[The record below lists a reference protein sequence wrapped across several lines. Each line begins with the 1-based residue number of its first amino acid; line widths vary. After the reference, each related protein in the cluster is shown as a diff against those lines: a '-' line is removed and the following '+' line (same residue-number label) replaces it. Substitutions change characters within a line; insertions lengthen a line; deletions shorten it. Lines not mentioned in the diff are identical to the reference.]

1 MKTLHF
7 QINYRTN
14 SDEQLQ
20 ICYSL
25 DGNNIEKSILHTDN
39 GYCWKTDIKTHDN
52 TQHIRYA
59 YQVINEHGTAKRI
72 ECNCWR
78 FFHFN
83 HRSEILF
90 CDSWADHTIDP
101 IYLRAAFS
109 KCLMKPRGGE
119 QLHLQ
124 ELTTPCLL
132 ILHALPPTNGMKWAV
147 VGNTRDWGK
156 WNIQHARMLQRSN
169 TYEWTLPLTRADFEE
184 GVEYKYILVDPLNPQ
199 RTIWEN
205 GNNRCIHAD
214 NLPVTASA
222 IRQDEMPDIDMPRW
236 KGAGCV
242 IPVFSLRSKG
252 SFGIGDFGD
261 LRLFIQWAARTA
273 LKAVQLLPINDTTH
287 SGTWRDSYPYNG
299 ISVFALHPMY
309 LDPREWK
316 NSTAYK
322 TYAPK
327 AQVLNDLPVVDY
339 DATYKLKTAFTKALY
354 KEIGANITKSR
365 YFKQFAG
372 ENNYWL
378 EPYAQF
384 CAYRDHFKTSN
395 FRIWPKKAGTK
406 EIAAPNLNSQIVYHK
421 FVQYL
426 LHRQMSETHVEAQN
440 LGVLLKGDIP
450 IGICP
455 DSVPAWVDG
464 HLFHFNG
471 QAGAPPDDFA
481 KQGQNWGFPTYNWTE
496 MAKND
501 YAWWR
506 NRLNHL
512 KKYFD
517 AYRIDHVLGFFRI
530 WEIPSEHVYGILGH
544 FRPALPF
551 SIAEIHGF
559 GFNEN
564 VEKYSVP
571 FFDENYIDSMAEKAE
586 KGFKTSYFE
595 PLTDGLTLKPKY
607 RSQRY
612 IEQQVKDEATR
623 TLLMNLATEV
633 LFIADP
639 EQKGLYHPRISAQH
653 THVFD
658 TLSEKDKQAFN
669 NLHDVFFYQ
678 RHNQFWADEAMKK
691 IPAITQSQDRNHPQM
706 KLFPLDD
713 DGMLPC
719 AEDLGMVPQS
729 VKGVLE
735 RLQILS
741 LEIQRMPKT
750 YGLAFDNLEHNPY
763 LSVATIATH
772 DMPPFRLWW
781 KEEPKKRQM
790 FWHEVLQHDGEASE
804 EANPEICEDI
814 VARHI
819 HCPSMLCMLALQ
831 DYLGISPELRNP
843 HPETEQIN
851 VPANPNQYWQYRMHL
866 TIEDLIQA
874 TSFNEK
880 LISLIQRESPIQP
893 AQI

>member
-7 QINYRTN
+7 EINYRTN
-14 SDEQLQ
+14 WGERLEL
-20 ICYSL
+20 CYSL
-25 DGNNIEKSILHTDN
+25 DGKSIEKSILHTDN
-39 GYCWKTDIKTHDN
+39 GICWKTEIKTPDN
-52 TQHIRYA
+52 AQHIRYA
-59 YQVINEHGTAKRI
+59 YQVINDNGTAKRI
-72 ECNCWR
+72 ENNCWR
-78 FFHFN
+78 LFHFN

-90 CDSWADHTIDP
+90 CDSWAEHTIDP

-109 KCLMKPRGGE
+109 KCLMTPREGE

-124 ELTTPCLL
+124 QLTTPYLL

-147 VGNTRDWGK
+147 VGNTRDWGE
-156 WNIQHARMLQRSN
+156 WNTQRARMLQRSN
-169 TYEWTLPLTRADFEE
+169 TYEWTLPLTRADFEQ
-184 GVEYKYILVDPLNPQ
+184 GVEYKYVLIDPLNPND
-199 RTIWEN
+199 TVWE
-205 GNNRCIHAD
+205 GGENRCIHAE
-214 NLPVTASA
+214 NLPATTSA
-222 IRQDEMPDIDMPRW
+222 VRQDEMPEMGMPKW

-261 LRLFIQWAARTA
+261 LKLFIQWAARTA

-299 ISVFALHPMY
+299 ISVFALHPIY
-309 LDPREWK
+309 LNPREWK
-316 NSTAYK
+316 HSAAYK
-322 TYAPK
+322 TYAPEATK
-327 AQVLNDLPVVDY
+327 LNELPELDY
-339 DATYKLKTAFTKALY
+339 EATYKLKSAFTQALY
-354 KEIGANITKSR
+354 KEIGTSITKSKDFR
-365 YFKQFAG
+365 LFVNDNKH
-372 ENNYWL
+372 WL
-378 EPYAQF
+378 EPYARF
-384 CAYRDHFKTSN
+384 CTYRDHFKTSN
-395 FRIWPKKAGTK
+395 FRIWPKKAGTQD
-406 EIAAPNLNSQIVYHK
+406 IASPNLNDKVVYHE

-426 LHRQMSETHVEAQN
+426 LHRQMSETHAEAQE

-481 KQGQNWGFPTYNWTE
+481 VQGQNWGFPTYNWTE
-496 MAKND
+496 MAKDN

-506 NRLNHL
+506 KRLDHM

-530 WEIPSEHVYGILGH
+530 WEIPTEHVFGTMGR
-544 FRPALPF
+544 FRPSLPY
-551 SIAEIHGF
+551 SEEEIRDF
-559 GFNEN
+559 GFDEKA
-564 VEKYSVP
+564 EKYSIP
-571 FFDENYIDSMAEKAE
+571 YFDEDYIDSLSNHAE
-586 KGFKTSYFE
+586 KGFKNTYFE
-595 PLTDGLTLKPKY
+595 KNDDGLTLKPEY
-607 RSQRY
+607 RSQRA
-612 IEQQVKDEATR
+612 IEGQIKNEDTR
-623 TLLMNLATEV
+623 KLLTNLAAEV
-633 LFIADP
+633 LFIADST
-639 EQKGLYHPRISAQH
+639 QKNHYHPRIMAQL
-653 THVFD
+653 THVFT
-658 TLSEKDKQAFN
+658 TLNEHDKQAFN
-669 NLHDVFFYQ
+669 RLHDVFFYE
-678 RHNQFWADEAMKK
+678 RHNQYWADEAMKK
-691 IPAITQSQDRNHPQM
+691 IPIITQSRDSAHPQM

-713 DGMLPC
+713 EGMLPC

-750 YGLAFDNLEHNPY
+750 YGHTFDDLEHNPY

-781 KEEPKKRQM
+781 KEEPEKRKA
-790 FWHEVLQHDGEASE
+790 FWHEVLQHDGEAPE
-804 EANPEICEDI
+804 EASAEICEDI

-831 DYLGISPELRNP
+831 DYLAMSPSLRSKQ
-843 HPETEQIN
+843 PEKEQIN

-866 TIEDLIQA
+866 TIEELIQA

-880 LISLIQRESPIQP
+880 LISLIQRESPNQP
-893 AQI
+893 TQV